1 MFGASLWEALS
12 SQVFENMASGEV
24 SCLPLLFHYYSE
36 LSNYSST
43 MINCLFC
50 YQSHWQGGRL
60 TCPYHLCHTCSS
72 DNPQDSHSRTPNDKI
87 ARCVRC
93 PSSYHTST
101 SCLPA
106 GSVIL
111 TGSQIV
117 CPKHYKAPHPPLN
130 AAWCF
135 LCTRG
140 GSLICCD
147 TCPTSFHLECLGKF
161 VTNQL

>member
-1 MFGASLWEALS
+1 
-12 SQVFENMASGEV
+12 
-24 SCLPLLFHYYSE
+24 
-36 LSNYSST
+36 
-43 MINCLFC
+43 
-50 YQSHWQGGRL
+50 L
-60 TCPYHLCHTCSS
+60 TCPYHVCHTCSS
-72 DNPQDSHSRTPNDKI
+72 DNPQDKRSRAPNEKM

-93 PSSYHTST
+93 PSSYHAST
-101 SCLPA
+101 LCLPA

-111 TGSQIV
+111 TASQII

-147 TCPTSFHLECLGKF
+147 TCPTSFHLECLGDFIK
-161 VTNQL
+161 TL